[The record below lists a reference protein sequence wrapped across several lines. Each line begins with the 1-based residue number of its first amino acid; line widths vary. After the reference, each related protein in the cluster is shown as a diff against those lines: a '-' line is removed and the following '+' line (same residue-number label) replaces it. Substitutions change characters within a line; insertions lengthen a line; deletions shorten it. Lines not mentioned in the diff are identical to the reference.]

1 MISEK
6 SLHRQKSKS
15 DYLDRGKI
23 TRTTGTGMYQVGAS
37 KESADTEHH
46 VCSVPR
52 QIMRMLG
59 TSNQRTYRRQEAV
72 STLLALV
79 PTAQSIV
86 QQLLCQDYVSCER
99 VQRP

>member
-1 MISEK
+1 MTSER

-23 TRTTGTGMYQVGAS
+23 TRTTGTGMYQVDAS
-37 KESADTEHH
+37 TESADTEHH
-46 VCSVPR
+46 VCSVTR

-59 TSNQRTYRRQEAV
+59 RSDQRTYRRQEAV
-72 STLLALV
+72 NTSRGLV
-79 PTAQSIV
+79 PTVQPV
-86 QQLLCQDYVSCER
+86 FQQLVYPNYVSFER